1 MKKHNASV
9 KIWMMTVGLKNK
21 DIARDYGVSN
31 SFVCRF
37 LKGKGVSRGLAAW
50 LINKGCPMKY
60 FTAGKI
66 AE

>member
-1 MKKHNASV
+1 
-9 KIWMMTVGLKNK
+9 MMTVGLKNK